1 MESTVISVKLIVCYI
16 PLYLHAFLPT
26 QPIGKFDQHLAFKLV
41 LHSVLDA
48 LSRPFKLGN
57 LQKLLDLLNSVQVAN
72 AYLSYLFTELK
83 FQALKVPRHAF
94 LLKSV

>member
-41 LHSVLDA
+41 L